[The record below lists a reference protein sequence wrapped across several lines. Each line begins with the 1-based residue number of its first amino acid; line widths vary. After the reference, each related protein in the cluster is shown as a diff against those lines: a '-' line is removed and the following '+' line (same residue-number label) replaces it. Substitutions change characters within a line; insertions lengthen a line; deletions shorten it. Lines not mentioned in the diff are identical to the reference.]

1 MLIEACVF
9 RHVNMC
15 LYIFRNM
22 HLHTLGYVCFQ
33 MCIYKSTC
41 FGCVYV
47 QSCILEYTFMFK
59 LCMHMFICFRVF
71 VHISMGFI
79 WGMHIHVC
87 TYLDMCACIHMFS
100 VMSMCLQVVCMFLDL
115 WPVVIYLLGW
125 P

>member
-1 MLIEACVF
+1 
-9 RHVNMC
+9 
-15 LYIFRNM
+15 
-22 HLHTLGYVCFQ
+22 
-33 MCIYKSTC
+33 
-41 FGCVYV
+41 
-47 QSCILEYTFMFK
+47 MFK

-79 WGMHIHVC
+79 WGMRIHVC

-100 VMSMCLQVVCMFLDL
+100 GMSVCLQVVCMFLDL